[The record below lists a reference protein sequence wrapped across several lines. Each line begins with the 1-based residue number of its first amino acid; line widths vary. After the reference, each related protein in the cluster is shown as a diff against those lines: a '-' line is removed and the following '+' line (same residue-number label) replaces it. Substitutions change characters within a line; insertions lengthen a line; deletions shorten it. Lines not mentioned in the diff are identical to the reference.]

1 MREEKMARKN
11 TILECETAD
20 SSVIG
25 MIIILMLTTLSVGA
39 ILLYGMPTINDMQ
52 DMAKSQKAE
61 QAFTVFDSRTSKVAL
76 GESPVQTTSLSL
88 MGGSLEVN
96 GDSTSY
102 NESEITVVLADIDAP
117 WYDSFSQQR
126 YRLGSWEGFETET
139 NFTMFNVSMGSIIYK
154 KDDRIVGYE
163 GGGVW
168 SKYPTGKA
176 VMISPPEFNY
186 NGETLT
192 LPVMC
197 INGNTSISGATDVA
211 ITVSSNNMP
220 TVLYPNPVMDNR
232 MINPLKSDKVLVYI
246 KSDFYNAWADYANTL
261 AYTSA
266 TVDEVNSTAVVELE
280 VMPAMGKSTLTHN
293 FKVGVLNA
301 SKPSPMYNFSFD
313 LGARASQGLNPSNY
327 QISATSGS
335 KTLTYSLAK
344 KGGANQ
350 LQLNV
355 AYQDTDAAPYVE
367 EWNGIDVFPITGSK
381 QDQEAIVDLLDK
393 SFIMEYDASDDFSWN
408 DTSVVSLPPNV
419 EFNGGEEVS
428 LYNITQHYMKL
439 ITMDG
444 SVKFSLNSPGKSD
457 PVDYDESSL
466 TLNYEGMSGAITYLH
481 VTRNDLTTSLS

>member
-1 MREEKMARKN
+1 MIQKN
-11 TILECETAD
+11 GILECETAD

-25 MIIILMLTTLSVGA
+25 IVIILMLTTLSIGA

-76 GESPVQTTSLSL
+76 GESPIQTTSLSL

-96 GDSTSY
+96 GDNSSY
-102 NESEITVVLADIDAP
+102 DDSRITVVLADIDAP

-126 YRLGSWEGFETET
+126 YKWGSWEDFETQT
-139 NFTMFNVSMGSIIYK
+139 NFTTFNASMGSIIYK

-168 SKYPTGKA
+168 SKYPTGKT

-192 LPVMC
+192 LPIMC

-211 ITVSSNNMP
+211 ITVSSSNMP
-220 TVLYPNPVMDNR
+220 TVLYPNPVVDNR
-232 MINPLKSDKVLVYI
+232 MINPLKSDKVLIYI

-280 VMPAMGKSTLTHN
+280 VMPAMGKSTLSHN
-293 FKVGVLNA
+293 FKVGALNS
-301 SKPSPMYNFSFD
+301 SKSSPMYNFSFD
-313 LGARASQGLNPSNY
+313 LGARASQGLNPANY

-350 LQLNV
+350 LQLTV
-355 AYQDTDAAPYVE
+355 KYLDTAAASYTE
-367 EWNGIDVFPITGSK
+367 EWDGIDVFPITGSK

-393 SFIMEYDASDDFSWN
+393 NFIMEYTASDDFSWN
-408 DTSVVSLPPNV
+408 DTSAISLPPNV
-419 EFNGGEEVS
+419 EFNGGESFS
-428 LYNITQHYMKL
+428 LYNITEHYMKL

-466 TLNYEGMSGAITYLH
+466 TLYYEGMPGAITYLH
-481 VTRNDLTTSLS
+481 VTRNDLSTSLS

>member
-1 MREEKMARKN
+1 MVRKN
-11 TILECETAD
+11 SILECETAD
-20 SSVIG
+20 SSVVG

-76 GESPVQTTSLSL
+76 GESPIQTTSLSL

-102 NESEITVVLADIDAP
+102 NESEVKVVLADIDAS
-117 WYDSFSQQR
+117 WYDSYSQQR
-126 YRLGSWEGFETET
+126 YRWGSWEGFETET

-192 LPVMC
+192 LPIMC

-220 TVLYPNPVMDNR
+220 TVLYPNPFMDKR
-232 MINPLKSDKVLVYI
+232 MINPLKSDKVLIYI

-266 TVDEVNSTAVVELE
+266 TVDEANSTAVVELE

-301 SKPSPMYNFSFD
+301 SKTSPMYNFSFD

-350 LQLNV
+350 LQLTV
-355 AYQDTDAAPYVE
+355 TYLDTSGAPYVE
-367 EWNGIDVFPITGSK
+367 EWDGIDVFPITGSK

-393 SFIMEYDASDDFSWN
+393 NFIMEYDASDDFSWN
-408 DTSVVSLPPNV
+408 DTSTISLPPNV
-419 EFNGGEEVS
+419 ELTGGEQFS

-466 TLNYEGMSGAITYLH
+466 TLNYEGMAGAITYLH
-481 VTRNDLTTSLS
+481 VTKNDLSVSLS

>member
-1 MREEKMARKN
+1 MRGKN
-11 TILECETAD
+11 GILGCKNAE
-20 SSVIG
+20 SSVVGIV
-25 MIIILMLTTLSVGA
+25 IILMLTTLSMGA
-39 ILLYGMPTINDMQ
+39 ILLYGIPTINDMQ
-52 DMAKSQKAE
+52 DMAKTQKAE

-76 GESPVQTTSLSL
+76 GESPIQTTSLSL
-88 MGGSLEVN
+88 MGGMLEVN

-102 NESEITVVLADIDAP
+102 NDSEIKVVLADIDAP

-126 YRLGSWEGFETET
+126 YRWGAWEGFETQT
-139 NFTMFNVSMGSIIYK
+139 NFTMFNASMGSIIYR

-192 LPVMC
+192 LPIMC
-197 INGNTSISGATDVA
+197 INGNTSISGETDVG
-211 ITVSSNNMP
+211 ITVSSNNIP
-220 TVLYPNPVMDNR
+220 IVLYPDPITDSR
-232 MINPLKSDKVLVYI
+232 RTNPLKSDKVLVYI

-261 AYTSA
+261 SYTSA
-266 TVDEVNSTAVVELE
+266 TVDESNRTAVVELE
-280 VMPAMGKSTLTHN
+280 VMPPMGRSTLTHN
-293 FKVGVLNA
+293 FKIGALNVSRSA
-301 SKPSPMYNFSFD
+301 PMYNFSFD
-313 LGARASQGLNPSNY
+313 FGARAAQGLNPSNY
-327 QISATSGS
+327 QISAISGT

-350 LQLNV
+350 LELTV
-355 AYQDTDAAPYVE
+355 TYQDTAAASYTE
-367 EWNGIDVFPITGSK
+367 EWVGAESDDIFPVTGSK
-381 QDQEAIVDLLDK
+381 QDQQAIVNLLDK
-393 SFIMEYDASDDFSWN
+393 NFIMEYDETNDFSWN
-408 DTSVVSLPPNV
+408 DTSDISLPPNV
-419 EFNGGEEVS
+419 NYHDGDTTS

-466 TLNYEGMSGAITYLH
+466 TLYYEGMPGAITYLH
-481 VTRNDLTTSLS
+481 VTRNDLSTSLS

>member
-1 MREEKMARKN
+1 VREEKMARKN

-96 GDSTSY
+96 GDNSSY
-102 NESEITVVLADIDAP
+102 DDSRVTVVLADIDAS

-126 YRLGSWEGFETET
+126 YRWGSWDGFETET
-139 NFTMFNVSMGSIIYK
+139 NFSTFNVSMGSIIYQ

-192 LPVMC
+192 LPIMC

-220 TVLYPNPVMDNR
+220 TVLYPNPFMDKR
-232 MINPLKSDKVLVYI
+232 MINPLKSDKVLIYI

-266 TVDEVNSTAVVELE
+266 TVDEANSTAVVELE

-293 FKVGVLNA
+293 FKVGALNA
-301 SKPSPMYNFSFD
+301 SKSSPMYNFSFD

-350 LQLNV
+350 LQLTV
-355 AYQDTDAAPYVE
+355 VYQDTDAAPYVE

-393 SFIMEYDASDDFSWN
+393 SFIMEYAASDDFSWN